1 MAGVSRLQYTTDMRL
16 IRVMCTGRIDLA
28 HVLKAFSSGVD
39 GVFIGGCR
47 LNECNY
53 TTQGNFHAL
62 NLVFL
67 FKKIMEHL
75 GLNPERL
82 RIEFMSSGEGN
93 IFAQVVDEFN
103 KKVQELGP
111 LGKSE
116 GMEEDS
122 LRLKLKAVERLVP
135 YLRLVEGER
144 LRAHFKTM
152 EECEIFYSS
161 EEADEL
167 FRALIA
173 DKLALSQIFLLLQ
186 DKALTIKELAELTGL
201 PPSEIT
207 RYLNNS
213 AELGLVKY
221 TESDRSFAAV

>member
-1 MAGVSRLQYTTDMRL
+1 M
-16 IRVMCTGRIDLA
+16 RVMCTGRIDLA
-28 HVLKAFSSGVD
+28 HILKAFISGVD

-82 RIEFMSSGEGN
+82 RIEFMSSGDGN
-93 IFAQVVDEFN
+93 IFAQVVDAFN
-103 KKVQELGP
+103 QKVQELGP

-116 GMEEDS
+116 GMAEES

-144 LRAHFKTM
+144 LRAHFKTL
-152 EECEIFYSS
+152 EECATFYSS
-161 EEADEL
+161 AEADEL

-186 DKALTIKELAELTGL
+186 DKARTTKELAALTGL
-201 PPSEIT
+201 PPAEIT
-207 RYLNNS
+207 RHLNSS
-213 AELGLVKY
+213 AELGLLKY
-221 TESDRSFAAV
+221 TESARSFAAV

>member
-1 MAGVSRLQYTTDMRL
+1 
-16 IRVMCTGRIDLA
+16 MCTGRIDLA

-116 GMEEDS
+116 GVDEDS
-122 LRLKLKAVERLVP
+122 LHLKLKAVERLVP

-152 EECEIFYSS
+152 EEFETFYSS
-161 EEADEL
+161 EEADGL

-186 DKALTIKELAELTGL
+186 DKALTTKELAELTGL

-207 RYLNNS
+207 RHLNSS
-213 AELGLVKY
+213 AELGLVRY
-221 TESDRSFAAV
+221 TEADRSFAAV

>member
-28 HVLKAFSSGVD
+28 HILKAFSSGVD

-67 FKKIMEHL
+67 FKKILEHL

-103 KKVQELGP
+103 KKVQESGP

-116 GMEEDS
+116 GMAENS

-152 EECEIFYSS
+152 EECETFYSS

-167 FRALIA
+167 FRVLIA

-186 DKALTIKELAELTGL
+186 DKALTTKELAELTGL

-207 RYLNNS
+207 RHLNSS
-213 AELGLVKY
+213 AEHGLVRY